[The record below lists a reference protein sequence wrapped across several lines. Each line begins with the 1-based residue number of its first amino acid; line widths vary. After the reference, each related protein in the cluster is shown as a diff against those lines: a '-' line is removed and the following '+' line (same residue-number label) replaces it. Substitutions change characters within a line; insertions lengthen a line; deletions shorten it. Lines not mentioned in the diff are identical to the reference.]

1 MKNFL
6 ITAVALISMITYLS
20 GCNRYHSIIDGSTYA
35 TVNAEAQTLT
45 YHTERS
51 FDISCL
57 YYSTDKDGVEV
68 YDTTIGNGVGNEEE
82 YDYSGPWFTIRTG
95 DNRRTITITL
105 QENTS
110 GIERSFKLQLESG
123 KSYQWLSVR
132 QNPE

>member
-1 MKNFL
+1 MPKRRHLRTIQN
-6 ITAVALISMITYLS
+6 
-20 GCNRYHSIIDGSTYA
+20 GHSTY
-35 TVNAEAQTLT
+35 
-45 YHTERS
+45 
-51 FDISCL
+51 
-57 YYSTDKDGVEV
+57 TDKDGVEI
-68 YDTTIGNGVGNEEE
+68 YDSTIGNGVGNEEE

-132 QNPE
+132 QYPE